1 MCYTYF
7 LRFFD
12 FVNIIFLNS
21 NLSEIEESVSGLNGN
36 MITSRLGTIAG
47 NQSITSAIP
56 QGSIIFI
63 GRKDADAY
71 GLYMIDNWNKICTFA
86 ENSQFAT
93 LTYASASITIKN
105 NISVA
110 ISYVIIMPK

>member
-1 MCYTYF
+1 
-7 LRFFD
+7 
-12 FVNIIFLNS
+12 
-21 NLSEIEESVSGLNGN
+21 
-36 MITSRLGTIAG
+36 MITSRSGTIAG

-71 GLYMIDNWNKICTFA
+71 AVYMIDHWNRICTFV

-93 LTYASASITIKN
+93 LTYANASITIKN
-105 NISVA
+105 DISVA